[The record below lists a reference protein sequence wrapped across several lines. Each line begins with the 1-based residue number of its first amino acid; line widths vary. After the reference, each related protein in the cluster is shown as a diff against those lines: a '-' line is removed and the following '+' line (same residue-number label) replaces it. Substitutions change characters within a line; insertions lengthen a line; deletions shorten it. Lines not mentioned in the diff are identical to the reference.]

1 MSLYITISIEFIF
14 IENFEYQILP
24 YASEYQKN
32 KFLSRN
38 NIRWIVSPKVFFIAY
53 WQRLAIMAWVMNNS
67 PAEMLFYLTTPREI
81 CVEDKEFVL
90 KAMKLDPKDRPSA
103 QELLGGKWFN

>member
-1 MSLYITISIEFIF
+1 MVYIAAYRALLLEKMSLYITISIEFIF

-53 WQRLAIMAWVMNNS
+53 
-67 PAEMLFYLTTPREI
+67 
-81 CVEDKEFVL
+81 
-90 KAMKLDPKDRPSA
+90 
-103 QELLGGKWFN
+103 